1 MWCSYIA
8 ELLNLHLKPTD
19 PASGAEESKT
29 ELKMPPSITM
39 QSKLVKAEFHGAI
52 IEGIVHSAILA
63 AKFFNTQR
71 CCTVTQ
77 SKNKSLIGCKG
88 IIIHET
94 ENTFKVVTSSDV
106 LKGVS
111 RYMRRSAGYLT
122 IPTSSLI
129 SNP

>member
-8 ELLNLHLKPTD
+8 ELLNLNPKPAD
-19 PASGAEESKT
+19 PPSGAEESKS
-29 ELKMPPSITM
+29 ELKMPPSVMM

-63 AKFFNTQR
+63 EKPLNSQR

-77 SKNKSLIGCKG
+77 SKNKSLVGCKG
-88 IIIHET
+88 IVVHET

-106 LKGVS
+106 LKGV
-111 RYMRRSAGYLT
+111 
-122 IPTSSLI
+122 
-129 SNP
+129 